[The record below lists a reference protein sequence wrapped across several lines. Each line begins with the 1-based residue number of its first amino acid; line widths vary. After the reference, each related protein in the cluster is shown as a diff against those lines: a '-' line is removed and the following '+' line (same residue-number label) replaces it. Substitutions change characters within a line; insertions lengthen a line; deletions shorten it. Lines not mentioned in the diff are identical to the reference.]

1 MHVRDRAPKGAV
13 GGSLSPVVSK
23 LRNQVPELAWGA
35 FATAILV
42 VMLRLSAW
50 QTVPFH
56 FIWLSISVLYGF
68 RMWRVRSTL
77 VALAVVML
85 VTGYAGLSAE
95 DRRDLAARLAANA
108 RRLNRLVTARP
119 GPAAARGGR
128 ACTGPDGRWGSGQ
141 ERARRTGMAPP
152 QQDP

>member
-85 VTGYAGLSAE
+85 VTGYARALG
-95 DRRDLAARLAANA
+95 RR
-108 RRLNRLVTARP
+108 
-119 GPAAARGGR
+119 
-128 ACTGPDGRWGSGQ
+128 SS
-141 ERARRTGMAPP
+141 
-152 QQDP
+152 